1 MTPHRCDQYLQHLAL
16 LLRLSDGDLA
26 SDVADRSREEIR
38 RVLGLTQDVAP
49 LGQVGLAEADE

>member
-1 MTPHRCDQYLQHLAL
+1 MTPHRCEQYLQQMAL

-26 SDVADRSREEIR
+26 SDVAPRSREEIR
-38 RVLGLTQDVAP
+38 RVLNLTVDVVP

>member
-1 MTPHRCDQYLQHLAL
+1 MTPHRCEQYLQHLAM

-26 SDVADRSREEIR
+26 SDVAPRSREEIR
-38 RVLGLTQDVAP
+38 RVLNLTVDVVP